1 MTKIEFKKLGA
12 TALAETVFLLA
23 LAFIYDNIIV
33 STLNGLIN
41 SIGQTFQLTNLG
53 IALSF
58 EAAIAI
64 FIVFTLKGLLV
75 ALVPTLEKYTY

>member
-12 TALAETVFLLA
+12 TALAETSILLA

-53 IALSF
+53 IALL
-58 EAAIAI
+58 
-64 FIVFTLKGLLV
+64 LKQQ
-75 ALVPTLEKYTY
+75 